1 MDRLK
6 LTHEARCLLIVAGG
20 ALERRIENR
29 ALEISEGREAAEV
42 ALEDVKKAITE
53 FLAEELSN
61 LPHLIERAID
71 NYQRQ
76 LSKAA

>member
-6 LTHEARCLLIVAGG
+6 LTHEARCLLVVAGG
-20 ALERRIENR
+20 SLERHIENR
-29 ALEISEGREAAEV
+29 ARKRAEGRAAAEV
-42 ALEDVKKAITE
+42 AREDVKKAIAE
-53 FLAEELSN
+53 FLAEELSD

>member
-1 MDRLK
+1 MDQLQ
-6 LTHEARCLLIVAGG
+6 LTREARCLLIVAGG
-20 ALERRIENR
+20 ALERRIENCAREIADAR
-29 ALEISEGREAAEV
+29 AAAEITR
-42 ALEDVKKAITE
+42 EDVRKAIGE
-53 FLAEELSN
+53 FLAEELSS

>member
-1 MDRLK
+1 MDRLQ
-6 LTHEARCLLIVAGG
+6 LTHEARCLLIVTGG
-20 ALERRIENR
+20 ALERHIENR
-29 ALEISEGREAAEV
+29 AREIADARAAAEI
-42 ALEDVKKAITE
+42 AREDVMKATAE
-53 FLAEELSN
+53 FLAEGLSN

>member
-6 LTHEARCLLIVAGG
+6 LTHEARCLVIVAGA

-29 ALEISEGREAAEV
+29 AREIADGRAAAEI
-42 ALEDVKKAITE
+42 AREDVMKATAE

-61 LPHLIERAID
+61 LPNLVERAID
-71 NYQRQ
+71 DYQRQ